1 MGSSVGMSGGRGMGD
16 IAVLLAPGLWRSNL
30 NVSWAEARR
39 LVTGVMRGRRGVVHG
54 KHPLR
59 NSKMAPERLASLD
72 AALGALESSTG
83 FIRWEEVARA
93 ISDGGI
99 RDGHEFR
106 SSTLRS
112 ICLHAPVYIYHKPGA
127 AVTESQTLIAARLP
141 DADGVLLS
149 VVRELRDIDS
159 KTQLDLK
166 TKLESLHLDAML
178 RLASRPRDRQLLRA
192 ALVKIAGPTLAAGA
206 GLGSTSGSRR
216 ETFRRAI
223 ARVDEPLGSMS
234 DIEQRAKDDMEAARC
249 LALERAAASGELA
262 NKYESLGRT
271 KWVAEMAKHAESQRR
286 RAEAL
291 SLGSAGGTH
300 ALNIRIRK
308 ALLEVCLVAVVR
320 RWRMHHHAL
329 LVAQRPPLLCHR
341 FDSITLCW
349 QDKLSIDH
357 RDRGHPKPYLVVYT
371 DLKERIAALSALTG
385 ARADPRRR
393 SLELQLI
400 DKVTYEWIAKQLG
413 SKQLG
418 GEPIFVSASWLKK
431 HRRAVAIT
439 ATKIAKID
447 LPSEIEQPN
456 GRYMN
461 RFSKDVL
468 VWAVRNSQVVNGF
481 EASIRTRK
489 DLVCLTINM

>member
-1 MGSSVGMSGGRGMGD
+1 MRVPELELELEFEFNATAELELELVNSSV
-16 IAVLLAPGLWRSNL
+16 
-30 NVSWAEARR
+30 
-39 LVTGVMRGRRGVVHG
+39 
-54 KHPLR
+54 
-59 NSKMAPERLASLD
+59 
-72 AALGALESSTG
+72 AL
-83 FIRWEEVARA
+83 
-93 ISDGGI
+93 
-99 RDGHEFR
+99 
-106 SSTLRS
+106 
-112 ICLHAPVYIYHKPGA
+112 
-127 AVTESQTLIAARLP
+127 
-141 DADGVLLS
+141 
-149 VVRELRDIDS
+149 
-159 KTQLDLK
+159 
-166 TKLESLHLDAML
+166 
-178 RLASRPRDRQLLRA
+178 
-192 ALVKIAGPTLAAGA
+192 
-206 GLGSTSGSRR
+206 
-216 ETFRRAI
+216 
-223 ARVDEPLGSMS
+223 
-234 DIEQRAKDDMEAARC
+234 
-249 LALERAAASGELA
+249 
-262 NKYESLGRT
+262 
-271 KWVAEMAKHAESQRR
+271 RR

-341 FDSITLCW
+341 FDSITFCW

-371 DLKERIAALSALTG
+371 DLNERIAALSALTG

-431 HRRAVAIT
+431 YRRAVAIT

-489 DLVCLTINM
+489 GLVCLTINM